1 MQLYDHHSGHFHMFK
16 TLFWIAKHSAGV
28 KLDDIPQSSL
38 LTAMPPTVF
47 EIVLTANFVCVC
59 SSPPVIDVGNPE
71 SHAFCTRLT
80 APDSCSSVLACC
92 QRVSVSQPKQGF
104 LSE

>member
-16 TLFWIAKHSAGV
+16 NYFWIAKHSAGI

-47 EIVLTANFVCVC
+47 ETALTAVFVCVC
-59 SSPPVIDVGNPE
+59 SSTPVIDVGNPE
-71 SHAFCTRLT
+71 SHAFCTWLT
-80 APDSCSSVLACC
+80 ALNSRSSILACC
-92 QRVSVSQPKQGF
+92 QHVSVSQPKQGF